1 MAKQNVSFGER
12 HLEKIVVG
20 VAGAVLA
27 AMLFL
32 YVIQDPYSVRVGG
45 ETFGPNAFYPR
56 LDEQATQMLQALR
69 NASPREV
76 EPPELP
82 VITGQR
88 TSTDLPIVF
97 AQIHPPVPL
106 PDSRIDPGG
115 RVDLVGILPPGKPV
129 ATSGKATAEIP
140 PPQIVKI
147 GEGQRPG
154 STTVA
159 SQLEDVTW
167 AAVFATIP
175 RGDQNEAFRKAK
187 YAVDLQKLVVSDVE
201 VERQQL
207 LPDGTWGPPE
217 QVERRFKVYDLQGP
231 TELAPQRD
239 PQTGE
244 TFFRS
249 EDYLL
254 VKSFLE
260 EALKYQPDILRPPF
274 QSVLPPESQLEWTV
288 PPAMPDGVKIDWV
301 QDYEI
306 AIPAPADAAP
316 GGPTGPVAPRVPFG
330 KIKAEIDELINQGQF
345 IQAEEKARESLSANP
360 NLPPNQKEEL
370 ETLIA
375 QLEPRAR
382 QQAEQQEEE
391 RARRLRMQEATLG
404 PDTDVLWLTD
414 LSVVPGQTY
423 RYRVRLLALNLH
435 AGQLRKLRTVED
447 AAKVVLAG
455 EWSKWSEP
463 VAIAPVKR
471 VFLTAVN
478 SEENLR
484 IELYQWKNGEWD
496 KINPTI
502 SLGQPMTF
510 KEQLKEFSYDA
521 VPALL
526 DESAQWQE
534 RTVSRQDSIRY
545 DVRSTKSVAFI
556 RDAGQIEERF
566 LAEDVRK
573 RREMAAELS
582 TPKGATPRR
591 AITPQRRPAIG
602 RPGPRGP
609 TRGRRF
615 EDDF

>member
-32 YVIQDPYSVRVGG
+32 YVIQDPYSVQAGG

-56 LDEQATQMLQALR
+56 LDEQARQMLQALR

-82 VITGQR
+82 VITPQR
-88 TSTDLPIVF
+88 GSTDLPIVF

-115 RVDLVGILPPGKPV
+115 RVELVGILAPDQPV
-129 ATSGKATAEIP
+129 ATSGRATAEIP
-140 PPQIVKI
+140 PPQVVEI
-147 GEGQRPG
+147 GDTQRPG
-154 STTVA
+154 SSTVTDD
-159 SQLEDVTW
+159 LGDVTW

-187 YAVDLQKLVVSDVE
+187 YAVDLQKLVVKDVE

-217 QVERRFKVYDLQGP
+217 QVERQFKVYELDGP
-231 TELAPQRD
+231 GKLEPQTD

-244 TFFRS
+244 TYFRS
-249 EDYLL
+249 EDYPL

-260 EALKYQPDILRPPF
+260 EALKYQSDILRPPF
-274 QSVLPPESQLEWTV
+274 QSVLPSESQLDWQV
-288 PPAMPDGVKIDWV
+288 PAAMPNGVKIDWV

-306 AIPAPADAAP
+306 AIPAPTSASP
-316 GGPTGPVAPRVPFG
+316 GGPAGPVAPRVPFG
-330 KIKAEIDELINQGQF
+330 RIKAEIDELINQGQF
-345 IQAEEKARESLSANP
+345 IQAEEKAKESLAVNTH
-360 NLPPNQKEEL
+360 LPPNQKQEL

-391 RARRLRMQEATLG
+391 RDRRLRMQEATLG

-463 VAIAPVKR
+463 VSIAPAKR
-471 VFLTAVN
+471 VFLTSIN
-478 SEENLR
+478 SQESLR
-484 IELYQWKNGEWD
+484 VELYQWKNGKWD
-496 KINPTI
+496 KTNPTI
-502 SLGQPMTF
+502 GLGQPMTF

-526 DESAQWQE
+526 DESAQWRE
-534 RTVSRQDSIRY
+534 RSVSRQDSIRY
-545 DVRSTKSVAFI
+545 DSRSTKSVVFI
-556 RDAGQIEERF
+556 RDDGQIEERF

-573 RREMAAELS
+573 RRDMAELT
-582 TPKGATPRR
+582 TPKDTPARR
-591 AITPQRRPAIG
+591 AIAPQRRRTIG
-602 RPGPRGP
+602 RPGPREP
-609 TRGRRF
+609 ARGRRF
-615 EDDF
+615 ADDF